1 MRQSWRFVF
10 GPAAGT
16 FHKHLAGAVDDDFGQ
31 GLICQK
37 WSQRLEIARQH
48 EPAAIPFDRVYGAHF
63 VTTAGAARPP
73 GMVRS
78 KICVRVSTRRN

>member
-1 MRQSWRFVF
+1 MRQTWRFVP

-16 FHKHLAGAVDDDFGQ
+16 FHENLAGAVDDDFGQ

-37 WSQRLEIARQH
+37 WSQWLEIARQH
-48 EPAAIPFDRVYGAHF
+48 EPAAIAFDGGYGAHF
-63 VTTAGAARPP
+63 VTTAGAARPL

-78 KICVRVSTRRN
+78 KICVRLSIRRN